1 MTTTNRPQIVGAEPA
16 IVQWTL
22 VRGDT
27 SPLLVQFY
35 EPDEETFYDISG
47 WEFAATSYDYKGDVL
62 DELEVVP
69 GNGSVNIVAP
79 ASITQFWGT
88 GYKKVVA
95 ELAFD
100 LQVTIDNDT
109 VWTPVIGTIKVLGDV
124 TGGSL

>member
-1 MTTTNRPQIVGAEPA
+1 MTTTNRPQIVGADPA

-27 SPLLVQFY
+27 SPLLIEFY
-35 EPDEETFYDISG
+35 QTDETTFYDTSD

-62 DELEVVP
+62 DELEVVA
-69 GNGSVNIVAP
+69 GDGYVNIVAP

-88 GYKKVVA
+88 GYKSVVA

-100 LQVTIDNDT
+100 LQVTIDNET
-109 VWTPVIGTIKVLGDV
+109 IWTPVIGTIKVLGDV

>member
-1 MTTTNRPQIVGAEPA
+1 MTTTNRPEIIGADPA

-35 EPDEETFYDISG
+35 ETDE
-47 WEFAATSYDYKGDVL
+47 ATSYDTDGWQFAATTYDFKGDVL
-62 DELEVVP
+62 DELEVVA
-69 GNGSVNIVAP
+69 GEGYVSIVAP
-79 ASITQFWGT
+79 ASVTQYWGT
-88 GYKKVVA
+88 GYKQVVA

-100 LQVTIDNDT
+100 LQVTIDNNI

>member
-62 DELEVVP
+62 D
-69 GNGSVNIVAP
+69 
-79 ASITQFWGT
+79 
-88 GYKKVVA
+88 
-95 ELAFD
+95 D
-100 LQVTIDNDT
+100 L
-109 VWTPVIGTIKVLGDV
+109 
-124 TGGSL
+124 S

>member
-1 MTTTNRPQIVGAEPA
+1 MTTTNRPQIVGADPA

-27 SPLLVQFY
+27 APLLIEFY
-35 EPDEETFYDISG
+35 QPDETTFYDTSD

-62 DELEVVP
+62 DELEVVA
-69 GNGSVNIVAP
+69 GDGYVNIVAP

-88 GYKKVVA
+88 GYKSVVA

-100 LQVTIDNDT
+100 LQVTIDNET
-109 VWTPVIGTIKVLGDV
+109 IWTPVIGTIKVLGDV

>member
-1 MTTTNRPQIVGAEPA
+1 MTTTNRPEIIGADPA

-35 EPDEETFYDISG
+35 ETDEETYYDTSD
-47 WEFAATSYDYKGDVL
+47 WEFAATTYDFKGDVL
-62 DELEVVP
+62 DELEVVA
-69 GNGSVNIVAP
+69 GEGYASIVAP
-79 ASITQFWGT
+79 ASITQYWGT
-88 GYKKVVA
+88 GYKQVVA
-95 ELAFD
+95 ELVFD